1 MTPPALTAVR
11 RELPALI
18 EQISAT
24 LPADESRALA
34 ESLRAYVG
42 KGAILEI
49 TSRPDETSAIDE
61 NMVRDWRTPLR
72 LLLIVHPDSDVAA
85 DRAYDDWVHWI
96 AGGGLLALRN
106 TDHLYRRAVAGGKF
120 RDLGTTGRLQILQRT
135 AACG

>member
-1 MTPPALTAVR
+1 MLIVVR

-18 EQISAT
+18 EQMGET
-24 LPADESRALA
+24 LPADEGRALN

-49 TSRPDETSAIDE
+49 TSRSDESPVVDE
-61 NMVRDWRTPLR
+61 NDARDWRTPLR
-72 LLLIVHPDSDVAA
+72 LLLIADLDSDATA

-106 TDHLYRRAVAGGKF
+106 ADHLFRRATASGKF
-120 RDLGTTGRLQILQRT
+120 RDLGATGSLHLLQRT